1 MKEGDVV
8 IVYQNLSHS
17 LELLFLNVIVILMCR
32 KVDLKGPKILQLQ
45 VQCYLFYDKIYLL
58 YYFYKHKTLP
68 PTTSS
73 TSENKDNHNNL
84 PSSPR
89 APPHGCEYWLIAGVL
104 FIFVVILLVLWAA
117 AQDRI

>member
-58 YYFYKHKTLP
+58 FLITCLDF
-68 PTTSS
+68 TT
-73 TSENKDNHNNL
+73 
-84 PSSPR
+84 
-89 APPHGCEYWLIAGVL
+89 C
-104 FIFVVILLVLWAA
+104 LLVERGLALLA
-117 AQDRI
+117 